1 MCKQIYHRL
10 VARNVFQSD
19 EEILEA
25 IRTGVQRDAALK
37 WVYQECKPLIKSLE
51 RKFDCSAE
59 DCADVLQEAVWSLY
73 DKVVRGKLTL
83 TAQLTTYMYRV
94 CQNQLMTLKRGSRNM
109 PLVELED
116 GDGLLEEESTEE
128 ELSALEQQLERLLNE
143 LGERCRAIIVDF
155 YAGGNSLKELATKYQ
170 YSNEKTVTSQKHKCM
185 TQLRR
190 KFQVA

>member
-1 MCKQIYHRL
+1 M
-10 VARNVFQSD
+10 FQSD

-94 CQNQLMTLKRGSRNM
+94 CQNQLMTLKRGNRNM

-155 YAGGNSLKELATKYQ
+155 YAGGNSLKELAMKYQ